1 MRERIVER
9 YLCKQVVRAGGRIK
23 KLTGRIND
31 PDRLVIWPSSLG
43 NGRAAFVF
51 VECKAPG
58 EKPRPGQV
66 RELKRLDDMGC
77 TALVCDSKEWVDNFV
92 EAWRDRD

>member
-1 MRERIVER
+1 MRESAIER
-9 YLCKQVVRAGGRIK
+9 YLDVEVRRAGGTTRK
-23 KLTGRIND
+23 FLGRKAN
-31 PDRLVIWPSSLG
+31 PDRIVIWPALTKY
-43 NGRAAFVF
+43 GRAGIVF

-77 TALVCDSKEWVDNFV
+77 TALVCSSKEWVDNFV

>member
-9 YLCKQVVRAGGRIK
+9 YLREQVKRAGGEIK

-31 PDRLVIWPSSLG
+31 PDRLVIWPAKTRY
-43 NGRAAFVF
+43 GRAALVF

-66 RELKRLDDMGC
+66 RELARLDAMGC
-77 TALVCDSKEWVDNFV
+77 TALVCDSKEWVDRFV
-92 EAWRDRD
+92 EGWRERD